1 MSDSSNDNDSYF
13 ADPNGVPTHRPP
25 TSRART
31 DEQGYVI
38 RRSVLEEG
46 TRPEYIIPVGS
57 ADGVWGMMKR
67 VGRFRP
73 EGWLALWKGTAIKY
87 FYLIISFKFSNRAID
102 VVCNGSVVR
111 YITAFH
117 QWAFAESIFPINVSI
132 SPATYYP
139 SRRVTYNHWVYFVT
153 T

>member
-13 ADPNGVPTHRPP
+13 ADPNGVPTHSPP

-31 DEQGYVI
+31 DEQGYII

-73 EGWLALWKGTAIKY
+73 EGWLALWKGTVIKH
-87 FYLIISFKFSNRAID
+87 FYLIIFFKISNRAFD
-102 VVCNGSVVR
+102 VVCNGSVIR
-111 YITAFH
+111 YITTFH
-117 QWAFAESIFPINVSI
+117 QRAFAESIFPINVPI

-139 SRRVTYNHWVYFVT
+139 SRRITSNHWIYVVT
-153 T
+153 A